1 MQAEEIAKLNGNNN
15 NQFTEKEVVWEIV
28 DSAFAKIAV
37 PIRGR
42 LRRRRDCSKMNI
54 QHDNNN
60 KEIDTSVT
68 SSRSEDEGS
77 IKSLSEDSSSDD
89 GPSNEDGEEF
99 TGTLTN
105 YNVEENEGAC
115 GGMHTN
121 DEMVAAL
128 NSDQFD
134 ALADGSSVYCGVCAT
149 IHGDKAKILVK
160 IVDECPSCN
169 KGDLDLSPAAFDA
182 ATTADGEAH
191 DIMWYFTKC

>member
-1 MQAEEIAKLNGNNN
+1 MRYLYITIILYAIFLFTVDADTVTNGTANT
-15 NQFTEKEVVWEIV
+15 Q
-28 DSAFAKIAV
+28 AV